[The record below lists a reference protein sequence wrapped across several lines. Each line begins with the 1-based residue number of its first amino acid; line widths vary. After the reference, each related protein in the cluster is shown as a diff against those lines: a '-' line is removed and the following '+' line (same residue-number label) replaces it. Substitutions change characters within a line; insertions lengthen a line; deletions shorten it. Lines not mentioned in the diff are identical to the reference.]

1 MKDEDPTKKKVKE
14 EEKEEDSDSGMI
26 RLIYRIEKNRL
37 LYLNYYF
44 NHNINCLSKNNI
56 NCLSKSFFHFQN
68 LLTTLVTWIL
78 PGTTTF

>member
-44 NHNINCLSKNNI
+44 NHNINCLSK
-56 NCLSKSFFHFQN
+56 SFFHFQN